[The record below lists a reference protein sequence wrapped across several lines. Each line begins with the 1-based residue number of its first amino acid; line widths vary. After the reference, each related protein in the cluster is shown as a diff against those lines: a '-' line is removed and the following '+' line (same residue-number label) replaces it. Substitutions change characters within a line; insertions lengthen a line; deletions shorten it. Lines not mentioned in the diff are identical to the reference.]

1 MLCMRRSLPRSAR
14 IGSIA
19 ALAGGAVLALS
30 SFGVLPSY
38 GGDAQALTPSEA
50 PAEATAG
57 SSTVH
62 HYEYAFLSGEMYVW
76 DMDNGQELV
85 QHVTG
90 LPDTDGVRGVMV
102 DPATNTLYISHGG
115 DGPGTED
122 PGHEFDGSLLA
133 YDLVTEKVLWNV
145 SYPFPIDSGAI
156 SPDGTKIY
164 MPSGENDTS
173 GIWNVLSASNGE
185 PIGSIQTG
193 APGAHNTI
201 VSLDGKYV
209 YLGSRDR
216 NYLDVASTAT
226 DKVVREI
233 GPLVQGVRPF
243 TVNGTNTLAYTTE
256 TEFLGF
262 QVSSIVTGKVLYT
275 VEFPGLTSPY
285 PFEFS
290 APSHGITLTPNEKQL
305 YVFDAVHETV
315 HVFDVSGVPAGQ
327 PVPVAEIKLS
337 SIAGEQ
343 TPCDYDCLKSGWLQ
357 ASLNGRFV
365 YVGDSGDVIDTETL
379 KVVKTLP
386 ALAQTREML
395 EIDWADGAPVA
406 TSTRYGLGYVTSSGE
421 PPKEE
426 PPKEEPPKEE
436 PSKIEGPG
444 EPPSEEPHH
453 EPATEEH
460 RNEQPGTLSDGLPAS
475 SLSTS
480 SSPALTPSAPVSSIS
495 KEPSAARAKIEEL
508 RIDPA
513 VFRVGRRGVRI
524 SYRDSLPARATVKV
538 LRVAAGIEHG
548 HLCVKRSR
556 GLGESGRQCILY
568 VPVASFT
575 HNDEATMNSL
585 SFNSGG
591 IDAARLSPGIYQL
604 QVTPWFGGRFGVRRV
619 VGFRIVD

>member
-1 MLCMRRSLPRSAR
+1 MLYSRRSVRRSAR
-14 IGSIA
+14 IRRIA
-19 ALAGGAVLALS
+19 ALVGGTVLALS
-30 SFGVLPSY
+30 SLGVLPSY
-38 GGDAQALTPSEA
+38 GGDAQALTP
-50 PAEATAG
+50 AEATAG
-57 SSTVH
+57 SSAVN

-76 DMDNGQELV
+76 DMDHGQELV

-102 DPATNTLYISHGG
+102 NPATNTLYISHGG
-115 DGPGTED
+115 DGPGTEE

-145 SYPFPIDSGAI
+145 SYSFPIDSGAI

-164 MPSGENDTS
+164 MPSGENDKS
-173 GIWNVLSASNGE
+173 GAWNVLSASNGE

-193 APGAHNTI
+193 ASGAHNTI

-233 GPLVQGVRPF
+233 GPLVKGVRPF

-275 VEFPGLTSPY
+275 VEFPGLVSPY

-315 HVFDVSGVPAGQ
+315 HVFDVSGVPAGP
-327 PVPVAEIKLS
+327 PVPVAEIRLS

-357 ASLNGRFV
+357 ASLDGRFV

-386 ALAQTREML
+386 ALAQTREIL
-395 EIDWADGAPVA
+395 EIDWADGVPVA
-406 TSTRYGLGYVTSSGE
+406 TTSRYGLGYVTSLAE
-421 PPKEE
+421 PAKEE
-426 PPKEEPPKEE
+426 V
-436 PSKIEGPG
+436 PG
-444 EPPSEEPHH
+444 EPPAETLPTKEPHGEPPPSTVSEGVASPSGVSPAPSLSSLALVAPVGG
-453 EPATEEH
+453 EPAGVTAQIEDL
-460 RNEQPGTLSDGLPAS
+460 RMVP
-475 SLSTS
+475 TS
-480 SSPALTPSAPVSSIS
+480 F
-495 KEPSAARAKIEEL
+495 K
-508 RIDPA
+508 
-513 VFRVGRRGVRI
+513 VGGADARI
-524 SYRDSLPARATVKV
+524 SYEDSLPARAGFTV
-538 LRVAAGIEHG
+538 LRVVAGIEDRG
-548 HLCVKRSR
+548 HRCVKRSR
-556 GLGESGRQCILY
+556 DAPAPAGGRCALY
-568 VPVASFT
+568 VPVASFA
-575 HNDEATMNSL
+575 HRDSVARNS
-585 SFNSGG
+585 FAFGG
-591 IDAARLSPGIYQL
+591 RIAGRWLSPGLYRL
-604 QVTPWFGGRFGVRRV
+604 QVRPVLDGRVGGLRAVS
-619 VGFRIVD
+619 FRIVS

>member
-1 MLCMRRSLPRSAR
+1 MLCVRRSLLRSAR
-14 IGSIA
+14 SGWIL
-19 ALAGGAVLALS
+19 ALAGGAVLTLS
-30 SFGVLPSY
+30 SLGLLPGY
-38 GGDAQALTPSEA
+38 GDDAQALT

-57 SSTVH
+57 SSTVN

-85 QHVTG
+85 QHATG

-102 DPATNTLYISHGG
+102 NPTTNTLYISHGG
-115 DGPGTED
+115 DGPGTEE

-164 MPSGENDTS
+164 MPTGENDAS
-173 GIWNVLSASNGE
+173 GVWNVLSASNGE
-185 PIGSIQTG
+185 LIGSIQTG

-233 GPLVQGVRPF
+233 GPLVEGVRPF

-275 VEFPGLTSPY
+275 VEFPGLVSPY

-305 YVFDAVHETV
+305 YVFDAVHETI
-315 HVFDVSGVPAGQ
+315 HVFDVSDVPTGP

-337 SIAGEQ
+337 SIGVGSQ
-343 TPCDYDCLKSGWLQ
+343 QSPCDYDCLKSGWLQ

-379 KVVKTLP
+379 KVLKTLP

-395 EIDWADGAPVA
+395 EIDWADGAPIA
-406 TSTRYGLGYVTSSGE
+406 TSTRYGLGYVTSSS
-421 PPKEE
+421 E

-444 EPPSEEPHH
+444 ETPNEEPHH
-453 EPATEEH
+453 EPAPDEA
-460 RNEQPGTLSDGLPAS
+460 RNEQQDPLSSGLPAS
-475 SLSTS
+475 SLSIS
-480 SSPALTPSAPVSSIS
+480 STPALTPPALVSSTS
-495 KEPSAARAKIEEL
+495 NEPSAATAKIEDL

-513 VFRVGRRGVRI
+513 VFRVGGRGVRI
-524 SYRDSLPARATVKV
+524 SYRDSLPARAALMV
-538 LRVAAGIEHG
+538 LRAAVGVEDG
-548 HLCVKRSR
+548 HRCVKRSH
-556 GLGESGRQCILY
+556 GLGESGRRCGLY
-568 VPVASFT
+568 VSVASFT
-575 HNDEATMNSL
+575 HDDEATVNS
-585 SFNSGG
+585 FGFSGG
-591 IDAARLSPGIYQL
+591 IDASRFSPGVYQL
-604 QVTPWFGGRFGVRRV
+604 RVTPWFDGRFGVRKV
-619 VGFRIVD
+619 VGFRVVD